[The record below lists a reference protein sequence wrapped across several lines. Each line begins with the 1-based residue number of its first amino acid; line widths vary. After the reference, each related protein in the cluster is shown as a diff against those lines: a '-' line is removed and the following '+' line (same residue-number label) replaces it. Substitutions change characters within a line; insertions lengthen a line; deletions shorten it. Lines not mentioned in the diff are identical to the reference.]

1 MIFYGVDGFS
11 WKMYGA
17 SERRRLFD
25 QFKTPCDRPWCYE
38 AKLRRT
44 FFQIKRA
51 GKNRTTP
58 HSSRLGPVESRN
70 RARLTTPSAMLRYPS
85 TAALL
90 RRVDVEGGTTVGRVR
105 SRWDCTRKLRLD
117 RGAIEIA
124 A

>member
-1 MIFYGVDGFS
+1 MNFYGLDGFS

-17 SERRRLFD
+17 SAVDCSTSSEP
-25 QFKTPCDRPWCYE
+25 PCDRPWGHE

-85 TAALL
+85 TAALR
-90 RRVDVEGGTTVGRVR
+90 RRVDVEGGTTC
-105 SRWDCTRKLRLD
+105 SWAL
-117 RGAIEIA
+117 
-124 A
+124 